1 MLIILVFC
9 PIQTSIDP
17 VEPLQVKTEDTQRY
31 LLCFHSMLD
40 DKNKWKIAGLVEVHD
55 SRVFVEI
62 QNEERAEWSI
72 KMHFFEKM
80 WLEVMYGYLFFIF
93 HFFLVN
99 SCVVWVAG
107 ALTAYLSLWTLAYL
121 FWNIS
126 VNLVSHCCASL
137 CGKTA
142 VIDRYHAWIRH
153 SLTVLATVPFRFPP
167 SKMLLAVLWNT
178 QWPFQSLSITGNQ
191 LTYCT
196 QSSYFLL
203 LTFTPSSRF
212 CLSGNCWGD
221 SSFAN

>member
-1 MLIILVFC
+1 MRCTI
-9 PIQTSIDP
+9 
-17 VEPLQVKTEDTQRY
+17 VES
-31 LLCFHSMLD
+31 LLSFRMRSQ
-40 DKNKWKIAGLVEVHD
+40 
-55 SRVFVEI
+55 
-62 QNEERAEWSI
+62 QNDQSACTFLRRCDLRWC
-72 KMHFFEKM
+72 M
-80 WLEVMYGYLFFIF
+80 VV
-93 HFFLVN
+93 FLVN
-99 SCVVWVAG
+99 SYVVWVAG
-107 ALTAYLSLWTLAYL
+107 VLTAYLLLWTLAYL

-153 SLTVLATVPFRFPP
+153 SLTVLATVTFQFPQ

-221 SSFAN
+221 SSFTN

>member
-1 MLIILVFC
+1 MLIILDFWPIKSSAEPTAGKDRVHTKVFTLH
-9 PIQTSIDP
+9 PQYVDN
-17 VEPLQVKTEDTQRY
+17 
-31 LLCFHSMLD
+31 
-40 DKNKWKIAGLVEVHD
+40 KNKRKIAGLVEVHD
-55 SRVFVEI
+55 SRIFVEF
-62 QNEERAEWSI
+62 QNEEPAEWSI
-72 KMHFFEKM
+72 EKM
-80 WLEVMYGYLFFIF
+80 WLEVMYVFFV
-93 HFFLVN
+93 FLVN
-99 SCVVWVAG
+99 SYVVWVAG
-107 ALTAYLSLWTLAYL
+107 VLTAYLLLWTLAYL

-153 SLTVLATVPFRFPP
+153 SLAVLATVTFQFPL

-221 SSFAN
+221 SSFTN

>member
-1 MLIILVFC
+1 MI
-9 PIQTSIDP
+9 
-17 VEPLQVKTEDTQRY
+17 VES
-31 LLCFHSMLD
+31 LLSFRMRSQ
-40 DKNKWKIAGLVEVHD
+40 
-55 SRVFVEI
+55 
-62 QNEERAEWSI
+62 QNDQSACTFLRRCDLRWC
-72 KMHFFEKM
+72 M
-80 WLEVMYGYLFFIF
+80 VV
-93 HFFLVN
+93 FLVN
-99 SCVVWVAG
+99 SYLVWVAG
-107 ALTAYLSLWTLAYL
+107 VLTAYLSLWTLAYL

-153 SLTVLATVPFRFPP
+153 SLTILATVAFQFPP

-221 SSFAN
+221 SSFTN